1 MEGTLTVTQIP
12 ATVTAENKSRFYKAE
27 NPELTYTI
35 TDAEGAAIEIPGIP
49 ELSTTAALESSVGEY
64 PITVAQG
71 TLNNNYSYTFV
82 EGTLTVTQA
91 PATVTAE
98 NKSRPYNSENPE
110 LTYTVKDSSGT
121 VITVSGSAELT
132 TTADKSSKVG
142 EYPITVAQGTLNN
155 NYSYTFVE
163 GTLTVTQ
170 APATVTAENKSR
182 PYNSENPELTYT
194 VKDSEGAVI
203 TVSGSAELTTT
214 ADKSSK
220 VGEYPITV
228 AQGTLDNNYS
238 YTLVNGTLTVTQ
250 ASATVTAENKSRPYN
265 AENPELTYTVKDS
278 DGAVITVSGAAELT
292 TTADK
297 SSKVGEYPIT
307 VAQGT
312 LNNNYSYTFVEGTLT
327 ITQAPAT
334 VTADNK
340 TRPYNT
346 ENPELTYTVKDSSGT
361 VITVSGAEIATTADK
376 SSKVGEYPIT
386 VAQGT
391 LDNNYS
397 YTFVEGT
404 LTVTQ
409 APATVTA
416 DDKKRLY
423 YAENPKLTYTIRD
436 TEGALIEIPGT
447 PELNT
452 TAVLES
458 SVGEYPIT
466 VAQGTLDSNYSYTFV
481 NGTLT
486 IAELPETVT
495 IEPLTFTLIEGTINY
510 SITDCN
516 DNYSGELILPS
527 MIPIEGTDYPVTEIE
542 EWAFYACIRLSSVVI
557 PEGITQI
564 GRGAFSNCLGL
575 SSVTLPEGLL
585 QIGES
590 SFASCSSLS
599 EITIPES
606 VTSIGNWAFRYC
618 SNLSQVNIPN
628 SITEI
633 GDQTFRFC
641 EALTSVTIP
650 PSVTKI
656 GAWAFAGCT
665 SLKETN
671 IGENVITIGEHAFSD
686 CSSLAQV
693 VVPDSTEEIAAWAFA
708 SCTSLKEIIIGENVT
723 SIGDY
728 AFSNCSSLTKMD
740 IPDSVTTLGAGVFAS
755 CTSLKEIIV
764 GNSVNSI
771 GSEAFAYC
779 DSTIYFKSDTP
790 PEVGDNIFLDCP
802 ADMLICYPAGSEDNW
817 GPEWQGFATQAWDP
831 TSNPTP
837 EEPSLTCGTVTRNP
851 ETGEISFTL
860 NFTGTLQESADG
872 ITWSDVSDAA
882 EATYTVTVQKNQNR
896 FFRAVVK

>member
-1 MEGTLTVTQIP
+1 M
-12 ATVTAENKSRFYKAE
+12 
-27 NPELTYTI
+27 
-35 TDAEGAAIEIPGIP
+35 
-49 ELSTTAALESSVGEY
+49 
-64 PITVAQG
+64 
-71 TLNNNYSYTFV
+71 

-98 NKSRPYNSENPE
+98 NKSRPYNTENPE
-110 LTYTVKDSSGT
+110 LTYTVKDS
-121 VITVSGSAELT
+121 
-132 TTADKSSKVG
+132 D
-142 EYPITVAQGTLNN
+142 
-155 NYSYTFVE
+155 
-163 GTLTVTQ
+163 
-170 APATVTAENKSR
+170 
-182 PYNSENPELTYT
+182 
-194 VKDSEGAVI
+194 GAVI

-228 AQGTLDNNYS
+228 AQGTLN
-238 YTLVNGTLTVTQ
+238 
-250 ASATVTAENKSRPYN
+250 
-265 AENPELTYTVKDS
+265 
-278 DGAVITVSGAAELT
+278 
-292 TTADK
+292 
-297 SSKVGEYPIT
+297 
-307 VAQGT
+307 
-312 LNNNYSYTFVEGTLT
+312 
-327 ITQAPAT
+327 
-334 VTADNK
+334 
-340 TRPYNT
+340 
-346 ENPELTYTVKDSSGT
+346 
-361 VITVSGAEIATTADK
+361 
-376 SSKVGEYPIT
+376 
-386 VAQGT
+386 
-391 LDNNYS
+391 NNYS

-527 MIPIEGTDYPVTEIE
+527 MIPIEGTDYPVTEIA

-882 EATYTVTVQKNQNR
+882 EDTYTVTVQKNQNR

>member
-1 MEGTLTVTQIP
+1 MAARPPQSNAEREKCVFFELICIKNAIFVAYTVLYAICKHRKGLFSKTENVQNITQ
-12 ATVTAENKSRFYKAE
+12 NNQFYSMKKFGLFLCLSLLFAFAGCDKDE
-27 NPELTYTI
+27 TEDPVANTQLAKPEVSIASTTESSFKVVWEAVA
-35 TDAEGAAIEIPGIP
+35 DAEGYKYQLAQEGETGEEIPVIA
-49 ELSTTAALESSVGEY
+49 EQTT
-64 PITVAQG
+64 
-71 TLNNNYSYTFV
+71 
-82 EGTLTVTQA
+82 
-91 PATVTAE
+91 
-98 NKSRPYNSENPE
+98 
-110 LTYTVKDSSGT
+110 
-121 VITVSGSAELT
+121 
-132 TTADKSSKVG
+132 
-142 EYPITVAQGTLNN
+142 
-155 NYSYTFVE
+155 
-163 GTLTVTQ
+163 
-170 APATVTAENKSR
+170 
-182 PYNSENPELTYT
+182 
-194 VKDSEGAVI
+194 
-203 TVSGSAELTTT
+203 
-214 ADKSSK
+214 
-220 VGEYPITV
+220 
-228 AQGTLDNNYS
+228 
-238 YTLVNGTLTVTQ
+238 
-250 ASATVTAENKSRPYN
+250 SATALSFDDLE
-265 AENPELTYTVKDS
+265 PETKYILRVKAYAGGMEDS
-278 DGAVITVSGAAELT
+278 AYCKI
-292 TTADK
+292 
-297 SSKVGEYPIT
+297 
-307 VAQGT
+307 
-312 LNNNYSYTFVEGTLT
+312 F
-327 ITQAPAT
+327 
-334 VTADNK
+334 
-340 TRPYNT
+340 
-346 ENPELTYTVKDSSGT
+346 
-361 VITVSGAEIATTADK
+361 ATT
-376 SSKVGEYPIT
+376 
-386 VAQGT
+386 
-391 LDNNYS
+391 L
-397 YTFVEGT
+397 
-404 LTVTQ
+404 
-409 APATVTA
+409 
-416 DDKKRLY
+416 
-423 YAENPKLTYTIRD
+423 AEER
-436 TEGALIEIPGT
+436 
-447 PELNT
+447 
-452 TAVLES
+452 
-458 SVGEYPIT
+458 
-466 VAQGTLDSNYSYTFV
+466 
-481 NGTLT
+481 
-486 IAELPETVT
+486 
-495 IEPLTFTLIEGTINY
+495 EPLTFTLIEGTINY

-527 MIPIEGTDYPVTEIE
+527 MIPIEGTDYPVTEIA

-641 EALTSVTIP
+641 ESLTSVTIP

-837 EEPSLTCGTVTRNP
+837 EHSDLRNR
-851 ETGEISFTL
+851 
-860 NFTGTLQESADG
+860 LQES
-872 ITWSDVSDAA
+872 
-882 EATYTVTVQKNQNR
+882 
-896 FFRAVVK
+896 